1 MKRMD
6 RNGDLIMGFL
16 SRLSGGFTNERF
28 VSLEKKGNVV
38 VKLNP
43 EDEVAIVRRFF
54 NHNNTH

>member
-1 MKRMD
+1 MGVKRMD

-38 VKLNP
+38 VKV
-43 EDEVAIVRRFF
+43 DRVDQVAIVRSC
-54 NHNNTH
+54 